1 VAHRVLIASNIHF
14 ARAKLQSILESQGHE
29 VWLADDASEALQK
42 FLMWSP
48 DFVVLDTNL
57 DYLVALAAIREISPK
72 APVLVCAGLGQKEL
86 ITQARKL
93 GATDFLAKPFQPDNV
108 EEAFARLRAA

>member
-1 VAHRVLIASNIHF
+1 MARRVLIASNIHF
-14 ARAKLQSILESQGHE
+14 ARAKLQAILESQGHD
-29 VWLADDASEALQK
+29 VMLADDASEALQK
-42 FLMWSP
+42 FLMWTP
-48 DFVVLDTNL
+48 DYVVLDTNL

>member
-1 VAHRVLIASNIHF
+1 MAHRVLIASNIHF

-29 VWLADDASEALQK
+29 VVLADDVAEVLQK

-48 DFVVLDTNL
+48 DYVVLDTNL

-72 APVLVCAGLGQKEL
+72 APVLVCAGLGQKDL

-93 GATDFLAKPFQPDNV
+93 GATDFLSKPFQTANV
-108 EEAFARLRAA
+108 EETFERLRAA